1 MVDVTDSKSVAC
13 SVLPSRQPLD
23 FSRVSGYTLFSG
35 FPSSL
40 LSSLL
45 RGGPV
50 KSAGVMEL
58 VDVADSKSAD
68 GDIMWVRVPP
78 PAPPS
83 ETLGT
88 SAFEAPGVSV
98 FLWDLWLVCPVLSF
112 VLPSVFSYTGLNS
125 RSNGEDFCHFYR
137 RIAFGR

>member
-1 MVDVTDSKSVAC
+1 MMELVDVTDSKSVAC

-45 RGGPV
+45 QGGPI

-83 ETLGT
+83 EALGT
-88 SAFEAPGVSV
+88 SAFEAPGVSI
-98 FLWDLWLVCPVLSF
+98 LRWDLYLVFPVLSF
-112 VLPSVFSYTGLNS
+112 VLPSVLSYNGQNS
-125 RSNGEDFCHFYR
+125 RINGDVFCQF
-137 RIAFGR
+137 

>member
-1 MVDVTDSKSVAC
+1 MMELVDVTDSKSVAC

-45 RGGPV
+45 QGGPI

-83 ETLGT
+83 EALGT
-88 SAFEAPGVSV
+88 SAFEAPGVSF
-98 FLWDLWLVCPVLSF
+98 FLWDL
-112 VLPSVFSYTGLNS
+112 
-125 RSNGEDFCHFYR
+125 
-137 RIAFGR
+137 